1 MGRTVAPGE
10 RDVATL
16 RDQKGEGRIGLLVSL
31 VLLAVGVFVGVKI
44 IPVRINAYEFGDF
57 IEQECRY
64 AAVRNQVVGDVTKR
78 ILDKAVELD
87 IPLKKKDLVLQRTAN
102 EMIITASY
110 ELPIDLKVTVY
121 NYKFYRR
128 EKAPIF

>member
-10 RDVATL
+10 RDVATI
-16 RDQKGEGRIGLLVSL
+16 RDQRGEGRIGLLVSL
-31 VLLAVGVFVGVKI
+31 ALLAVGIFVGVKI

-57 IEQECRY
+57 ITEECRF
-64 AAVRNQVVGDVTKR
+64 AAVRSQDAEVAKR
-78 ILDKAVELD
+78 ILDKAVQLE
-87 IPLKKKDLVLQRTAN
+87 IPLKKKDLKVQRTAG

-110 ELPIDLKVTVY
+110 EQPIDLKVTVY
-121 NYKFYRR
+121 TYKFYRR